1 MFLNSQTL
9 GRRTTPQPSHE
20 SPHPPQNGIPLL
32 NPYIYKTSSHLPTT
46 ERRGRR
52 RLADPGRF
60 LGVRRRPWGR
70 YAAEIRDPAT
80 KERHWLGTF
89 DTAYEAALAYDK
101 AAISLK
107 GTQARTNFIY
117 PDPSSISSFTPF
129 QTQTLSLA
137 SSSTSSANLPLSL
150 PLPLPPLPNQT
161 THDFSNHIDIPFEF
175 EFYSDSKS
183 GDLSSIVTE
192 SCLRSANSKACELNA
207 QVLDLSP
214 PSVVLPPEDS
224 SMKVTE
230 EGEEDKNVKCLM
242 DEALWE
248 LSPIQTVINGQ
259 VWGGSEAAFMENC
272 YSTDDE
278 ALGGGSLSQDFPDLV
293 RSTHKGLPSLWISKE
308 EILALAMPFEYAFVG
323 KFSVRRP
330 TLDNIMKFFFAL
342 KLSGDFFVTL
352 IDPRHVLIKL
362 LTDMDY
368 IRIFSRRAY
377 YVIII
382 FL

>member
-1 MFLNSQTL
+1 MFFNSQTL
-9 GRRTTPQPSHE
+9 GRRTPQPSNE

-32 NPYIYKTSSHLPTT
+32 NTYIYQTSSHLPTT

-52 RLADPGRF
+52 RLAEPGRF

-107 GTQARTNFIY
+107 GAQARTNFIY
-117 PDPSSISSFTPF
+117 PDPSSISTFTPF
-129 QTQTLSLA
+129 QNQTLSLA
-137 SSSTSSANLPLSL
+137 SSSTSSANLPLPLSL

-161 THDFSNHIDIPFEF
+161 THDFSTHHIDIPFEF

-192 SCLRSANSKACELNA
+192 SCLRSANSKACRLNT

-230 EGEEDKNVKCLM
+230 EREEDKNVRCLM

-248 LSPIQTVINGQ
+248 LSPSQTVINGQ
-259 VWGGSEAAFMENC
+259 VWGDPEDAFMENW
-272 YSTDDE
+272 YSTDDV
-278 ALGGGSLSQDFPDLV
+278 F
-293 RSTHKGLPSLWISKE
+293 
-308 EILALAMPFEYAFVG
+308 
-323 KFSVRRP
+323 
-330 TLDNIMKFFFAL
+330 
-342 KLSGDFFVTL
+342 
-352 IDPRHVLIKL
+352 
-362 LTDMDY
+362 DY
-368 IRIFSRRAY
+368 DY
-377 YVIII
+377 YPL
-382 FL
+382 F